1 MFQSALQENIN
12 LMKVILK
19 LLPVRGAFDKWS
31 GGGFFAMSGKRSTA
45 AISLYYTL
53 HIHLRKRDEQPITCA
68 FRKRARKYNTI

>member
-19 LLPVRGAFDKWS
+19 LVPVRGALIN
-31 GGGFFAMSGKRSTA
+31 GAAENFFAMSGKTYTV

-53 HIHLRKRDEQPITCA
+53 HIHLRERQQQIIRA
-68 FRKRARKYNTI
+68 F